1 MNLTCPAGYL
11 ETRSWSDVHEE
22 RASPPLSGRETA
34 YGKMETIGEGR
45 ARVVFDKHVN
55 TVALEVCFRAEFQV
69 SAERGPELSGGGGWS
84 DHQSAPDSPSSNRR
98 TCGAAAVA
106 RRSAATATRMDSL
119 ACMLGGA
126 RDGAC

>member
-22 RASPPLSGRETA
+22 RASPPLSGREAA
-34 YGKMETIGEGR
+34 YSKMETIGEGR
-45 ARVVFDKHVN
+45 ARVVFDKHVD

-69 SAERGPELSGGGGWS
+69 SAERGPELSGGVWS
-84 DHQSAPDSPSSNRR
+84 NHQFVLDFTSSNKR

-119 ACMLGGA
+119 ACMLSGA